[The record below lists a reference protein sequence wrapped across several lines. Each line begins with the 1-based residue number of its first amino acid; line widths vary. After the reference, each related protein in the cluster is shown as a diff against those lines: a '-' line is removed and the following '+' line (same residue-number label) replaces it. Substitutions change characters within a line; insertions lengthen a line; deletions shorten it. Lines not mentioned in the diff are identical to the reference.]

1 MDHDP
6 GRQGEGDD
14 PVLVLEKQ
22 EWIMYVCYSSIQC
35 GCFLTTFGQAGGV
48 DFMSRACCLL
58 MLQDARD
65 AQEEAHS

>member
-48 DFMSRACCLL
+48 DSCLVL
-58 MLQDARD
+58 VVC
-65 AQEEAHS
+65 